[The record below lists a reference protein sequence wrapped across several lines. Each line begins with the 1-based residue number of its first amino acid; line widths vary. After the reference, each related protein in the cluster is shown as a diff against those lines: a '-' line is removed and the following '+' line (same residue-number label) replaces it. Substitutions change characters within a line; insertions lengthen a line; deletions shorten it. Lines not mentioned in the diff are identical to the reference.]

1 MKKILTNLHAA
12 EQLMLF
18 AVVIAI
24 KGAGNRLEHAGDCIA
39 APPCSFLHPSLSCSP
54 HPKSYLKLLIA
65 VHASQE
71 IVSDIPTR
79 VGLGL
84 SLYRINSSHVTNEVS
99 RQGTTASSALQSL
112 AEELHKLCSLQI

>member
-1 MKKILTNLHAA
+1 
-12 EQLMLF
+12 MLF

-24 KGAGNRLEHAGDCIA
+24 RGAGNRLELAGDCIA
-39 APPCSFLHPSLSCSP
+39 TPGCSFLHPPPPLPCSP
-54 HPKSYLKLLIA
+54 HTESYFKLLIA

-84 SLYRINSSHVTNEVS
+84 SLYRINLSHVTNEIS
-99 RQGTTASSALQSL
+99 RQGTTATSALTSS
-112 AEELHKLCSLQI
+112 AEELHKLYT